1 MKHRLCLPELGGAA
15 VDDGSVVSLS
25 AEHAHYLGRVLR
37 LKPGNEIG
45 LLDGRGREW
54 RASLIEV
61 AAREAS
67 AAIRSLTRREPP
79 PEPLVLVQ
87 AWLKGAAM
95 DTVVQKA
102 VELGVT
108 AIWLL
113 QADRSNVKLDERRFA
128 NKLTH
133 LNRVI
138 LNAVEQCE
146 SVWLPELTC
155 LNSLNDLL
163 GRPRCGLILFLDP
176 GQPPLEAGHEPG
188 PVTLVVG
195 PEGGWSD
202 PERHRALT
210 DPSVTGAGLG
220 PLTLRAETAPLAALA
235 AIRQDWGWR
244 R

>member
-1 MKHRLCLPELGGAA
+1 MKHRLCLPGLGGVAA
-15 VDDGSVVSLS
+15 DDGTVVTLS
-25 AEHAHYLGRVLR
+25 AEHAHYLSRVLR
-37 LKPGNEIG
+37 LRPGTEVG

-54 RASLIEV
+54 RASLILL

-67 AAIRSLTRREPP
+67 AEILSLTRSEPP

-108 AIWLL
+108 AICPL
-113 QADRSNVKLDERRFA
+113 QADRSNVKLDARRFA

-138 LNAVEQCE
+138 LSAVEQCE
-146 SVWLPELTC
+146 SVWLPALTC
-155 LNSLNDLL
+155 LNGLNDLL
-163 GRPRCGLILFLDP
+163 DRPRSGLTLFLDP
-176 GQPPLEAGHEPG
+176 GQPPLAAGRAPG
-188 PVTLVVG
+188 PVTVVVG

-202 PERHRALT
+202 PERHLALA